1 MRAVIVP
8 RCGGD
13 AQPSTM
19 NGYLNCVGCQ
29 HEWKDADYVEESNNT
44 EIPTYHQDSEQIE
57 EFKREVES
65 GSLAGVLGIEKNL
78 SKSQEESLTRLEDKW
93 MSGMQGH
100 FNTAT
105 EERKPLM
112 ISFDDEDNLVSTEV
126 AALTVVANGFDG
138 GEEIR
143 LEYPGKRN

>member
-1 MRAVIVP
+1 
-8 RCGGD
+8 
-13 AQPSTM
+13 
-19 NGYLNCVGCQ
+19 
-29 HEWKDADYVEESNNT
+29 
-44 EIPTYHQDSEQIE
+44 
-57 EFKREVES
+57 
-65 GSLAGVLGIEKNL
+65 
-78 SKSQEESLTRLEDKW
+78 

-143 LEYPGKRN
+143 LEYPGRGTEFYCFNVDDPLGWRKGRSAEDTARSICNSINSNSDLVFASLEGVRISFELRHEGP

>member
-1 MRAVIVP
+1 
-8 RCGGD
+8 
-13 AQPSTM
+13 
-19 NGYLNCVGCQ
+19 
-29 HEWKDADYVEESNNT
+29 
-44 EIPTYHQDSEQIE
+44 
-57 EFKREVES
+57 
-65 GSLAGVLGIEKNL
+65 
-78 SKSQEESLTRLEDKW
+78 

-143 LEYPGKRN
+143 LEYPGKGTEFYCFNVDDPHGWRKGPLC